1 MESIPFIIL
10 SAMIGLFI
18 GAAVLYFF
26 AMLVGIQDVTYGRA
40 VKCGFLL
47 IITLIIVDFVFFAAF
62 GMFESEPPDFLLLP
76 FHWVLFVACTS
87 IAFDT
92 TVKKG
97 VILSIVLFIANVAF
111 EACLTTGGGS

>member
-1 MESIPFIIL
+1 MESIPIIIV
-10 SAMIGLFI
+10 SGMIGLFI

-26 AMLVGIQDVTYGRA
+26 AMLVGIEDVTYGRA

-47 IITLIIVDFVFFAAF
+47 LIALFVVDFVFIAAF
-62 GMFESEPPDFLLLP
+62 AMFESEPPDLLLLP

-92 TVKKG
+92 TIKKG
-97 VILSIVLFIANVAF
+97 VILSIVLFIANLAF
-111 EACLTTGGGS
+111 EACLTTGGGG